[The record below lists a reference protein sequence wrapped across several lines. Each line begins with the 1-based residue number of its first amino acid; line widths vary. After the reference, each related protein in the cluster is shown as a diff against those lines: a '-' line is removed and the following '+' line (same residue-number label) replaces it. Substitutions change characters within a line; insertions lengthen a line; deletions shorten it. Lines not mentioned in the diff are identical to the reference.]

1 MSSAKWNPRFFAV
14 VVNDTTLGP
23 NEREAHVKFCVHLFG
38 RIRTISDFSTFNC
51 NLFSISQYFTSKMH
65 ASTDEIPQ

>member
-23 NEREAHVKFCVHLFG
+23 NEREVHFSFCVHLFG
-38 RIRTISDFSTFNC
+38 RIRRHSVFLSINC
-51 NLFSISQYFTSKMH
+51 NLF
-65 ASTDEIPQ
+65 